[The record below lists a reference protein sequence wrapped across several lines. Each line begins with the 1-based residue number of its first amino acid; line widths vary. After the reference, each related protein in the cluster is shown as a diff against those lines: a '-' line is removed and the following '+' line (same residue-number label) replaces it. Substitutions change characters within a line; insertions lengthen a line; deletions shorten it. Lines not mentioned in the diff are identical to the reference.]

1 MKVALA
7 QIASPDE
14 ESRVDRISRVQD
26 TLSSIR
32 GVDLIVL
39 PELWSAGYCHFD
51 QYHELAETLHGPTV
65 AMCAAMAKEQSSYV
79 QVGSIVERLGDGR
92 LRNTSVLLDP
102 AGEIVHRYSK
112 VHVFG
117 FESLEADLLT
127 PGSALPVT
135 DTPYGTM
142 AGTTCYDLR
151 FPGLWMELSQRG
163 ADLVTVP
170 AAWPAARLAHWRL
183 FTSARA
189 VEHQIFVIACN
200 AAGRH
205 GGVELAGHSR
215 VVDPSGVVLGE
226 CGAEEGVLEVEID
239 PSHVAATRSAFPV
252 IHDRLPTY
260 APLTP

>member
-7 QIASPDE
+7 QVASPDE
-14 ESRVDRISRVQD
+14 ESRDDRIRRVE
-26 TLSSIR
+26 TILRSIR
-32 GVDLIVL
+32 EADLIVL

-51 QYHELAETLHGPTV
+51 KYGDLAETLDGPTIS
-65 AMCAAMAKEQSSYV
+65 MCAAVARQQNSYM

-92 LRNTSVLLDP
+92 LQNTSVLLDP

-117 FESLEADLLT
+117 YESLEADLLT
-127 PGSALPVT
+127 PGSALPVAE
-135 DTPYGTM
+135 TPYGTI

-151 FPGLWMELSQRG
+151 FPGLWIEMSRRG

-200 AAGRH
+200 AAGSH
-205 GGVELAGHSR
+205 GGVELAGNSR

-226 CGAEEGVLEVEID
+226 CGASEEVLEVEID
-239 PSHVAATRSAFPV
+239 PAHVASVRSAFPV
-252 IHDRLPTY
+252 IRDRLSTY
-260 APLTP
+260 DHLTH